1 MKPIMATATAPEAAT
16 ATAPAPKRGP
26 RRARKGIMIRTIKV
40 DFDQSGDL

>member
-16 ATAPAPKRGP
+16 APAPKKGP